1 MNMTIKE
8 LQTTCDDLHWRFV
21 CRLSHVTDFETF
33 DEGDRNEICLYID
46 KNHDDHITITKWNDG
61 DIWFWADDFNGLLYG
76 TAVDHDLI
84 QLKLSRLINSKRD
97 FKKFISEVSDKP
109 LDQKKRAIL
118 LELKTKI
125 ETLLKDYL

>member
-1 MNMTIKE
+1 MKLKE
-8 LQTTCDDLHWRFV
+8 LREMSDDVYWRFV
-21 CRLSHVTDFETF
+21 CRLPHVTGFETF

>member
-1 MNMTIKE
+1 MKLKE
-8 LQTTCDDLHWRFV
+8 LREMRDDLYNQFA
-21 CRLSHVTDFETF
+21 CRLSHVTGFETL

-84 QLKLSRLINSKRD
+84 KLQLSKPINSKGD

>member
-1 MNMTIKE
+1 MKLKE
-8 LQTTCDDLHWRFV
+8 LREMSDDLYYQFA
-21 CRLSHVTDFETF
+21 CRLSHVTGFETL
-33 DEGDRNEICLYID
+33 DEGDRNAICLYID
-46 KNHDDHITITKWNDG
+46 KNHDDCITITKWNDG

-97 FKKFISEVSDKP
+97 FKKFISEVSDKR
-109 LDQKKRAIL
+109 LDQKKREIL

>member
-1 MNMTIKE
+1 MKLNE
-8 LQTTCDDLHWRFV
+8 LREMCDDLYYQFAI
-21 CRLSHVTDFETF
+21 RLSRVTDSETL

-61 DIWFWADDFNGLLYG
+61 DIWFWADDYNGLLYG

-84 QLKLSRLINSKRD
+84 KLRLSKPINSKRD

-109 LDQKKRAIL
+109 LDQKKRVML

>member
-1 MNMTIKE
+1 MNMTIKD
-8 LQTTCDDLHWRFV
+8 LQTTCDDLYNQFAFK
-21 CRLSHVTDFETF
+21 LSGVTDSETL
-33 DEGDRNEICLYID
+33 DEGDRNAIRLYID

-61 DIWFWADDFNGLLYG
+61 DIWFWADDYNGLLYG

-109 LDQKKRAIL
+109 LDQKKREIL